1 MEMTASVKHEVPISK
16 NILAATFNNRVIGVA
31 FKKEQAVVKDYLKKL
46 GEEDPEACQKLIDSM
61 TANGSAEVGP
71 LDNGK
76 TYTVTPDMVSY
87 KPTVMKIHEE
97 KFIPSVVEPSFGVGR
112 IMYAILEH
120 SFYVR
125 EGEEKRT
132 VMAFKPA
139 VAAVKA
145 AIMPINNSE
154 QFNGLVE
161 ELGDKLRYYALAF
174 RTDAS
179 SASIGRRYAR
189 ADEVGIPF
197 AVTVDF
203 ETLNKDSELFR
214 TVTLRERDS
223 MKQIRLPVE
232 DVASVLNEVV
242 KERTNWDA
250 LLAKYPQVTVAEE
263 QTCCPV
269 CSEFKRIPYSAVAVT
284 SFLNDAV
291 VSWVRPLL
299 VNGLW

>member
-263 QTCCPV
+263 
-269 CSEFKRIPYSAVAVT
+269 
-284 SFLNDAV
+284 
-291 VSWVRPLL
+291 
-299 VNGLW
+299 

>member
-1 MEMTASVKHEVPISK
+1 M
-16 NILAATFNNRVIGVA
+16 
-31 FKKEQAVVKDYLKKL
+31 
-46 GEEDPEACQKLIDSM
+46 
-61 TANGSAEVGP
+61 
-71 LDNGK
+71 
-76 TYTVTPDMVSY
+76 
-87 KPTVMKIHEE
+87 
-97 KFIPSVVEPSFGVGR
+97 
-112 IMYAILEH
+112 
-120 SFYVR
+120 
-125 EGEEKRT
+125 
-132 VMAFKPA
+132 MAFKPA

-263 QTCCPV
+263 
-269 CSEFKRIPYSAVAVT
+269 
-284 SFLNDAV
+284 
-291 VSWVRPLL
+291 
-299 VNGLW
+299 

>member
-1 MEMTASVKHEVPISK
+1 MCM
-16 NILAATFNNRVIGVA
+16 R
-31 FKKEQAVVKDYLKKL
+31 D
-46 GEEDPEACQKLIDSM
+46 
-61 TANGSAEVGP
+61 
-71 LDNGK
+71 
-76 TYTVTPDMVSY
+76 
-87 KPTVMKIHEE
+87 
-97 KFIPSVVEPSFGVGR
+97 R
-112 IMYAILEH
+112 
-120 SFYVR
+120 
-125 EGEEKRT
+125 RT

-263 QTCCPV
+263 
-269 CSEFKRIPYSAVAVT
+269 
-284 SFLNDAV
+284 
-291 VSWVRPLL
+291 
-299 VNGLW
+299 

>member
-1 MEMTASVKHEVPISK
+1 
-16 NILAATFNNRVIGVA
+16 
-31 FKKEQAVVKDYLKKL
+31 
-46 GEEDPEACQKLIDSM
+46 
-61 TANGSAEVGP
+61 
-71 LDNGK
+71 
-76 TYTVTPDMVSY
+76 
-87 KPTVMKIHEE
+87 
-97 KFIPSVVEPSFGVGR
+97 
-112 IMYAILEH
+112 
-120 SFYVR
+120 
-125 EGEEKRT
+125 
-132 VMAFKPA
+132 MAFKPA

-263 QTCCPV
+263 
-269 CSEFKRIPYSAVAVT
+269 
-284 SFLNDAV
+284 
-291 VSWVRPLL
+291 
-299 VNGLW
+299 

>member
-1 MEMTASVKHEVPISK
+1 MEMTASVKHDVPISQD
-16 NILAATFNNRVIGVA
+16 ILAASFNNRVIGVA
-31 FKKEQAVVKDYLKKL
+31 FKKEQGIVKDYLKKL
-46 GEEDPEACQKLIDSM
+46 GEEEPEECQKMIEAM
-61 TANGSAEVGP
+61 TANGSVEVGP
-71 LDNGK
+71 LENGNK
-76 TYTVTPDMVSY
+76 YTITPDMVSY

-145 AIMPINNSE
+145 AIMPMNNSE
-154 QFNGLVE
+154 QFNGVVE

-189 ADEVGIPF
+189 ADEIGIPF

-203 ETLNKDSELFR
+203 ETLNEKSELYR

-232 DVASVLNEVV
+232 EVASVLNEVV
-242 KERTNWDA
+242 KERTCWED
-250 LLAKYPQVTVAEE
+250 LLAKYPQVTVAE
-263 QTCCPV
+263 
-269 CSEFKRIPYSAVAVT
+269 
-284 SFLNDAV
+284 D
-291 VSWVRPLL
+291 
-299 VNGLW
+299 